1 MQLADVRADA
11 SSDLS
16 FLPPLPQPDYALRKI
31 ETRRGFSVVFGLIS
45 VFVVLTHGVGLT
57 VGDLPDAGWW
67 FCFALIYGEAA
78 IATLCYFLMMLGDAG
93 VVRRTPETCLPVPPE
108 VAERL
113 RAGAPV
119 PETLRNINSDD
130 GTRTYCVRCFVW
142 RPAGLQGRGRPHHCR
157 VCQRCVLHFD
167 HHCGVYGRC
176 IAGDGVRN
184 GNLRYFF
191 TIIIMGY
198 AGFFTMLATCVAGL
212 AFRWAATPD
221 EAGSGG

>member
-1 MQLADVRADA
+1 
-11 SSDLS
+11 
-16 FLPPLPQPDYALRKI
+16 
-31 ETRRGFSVVFGLIS
+31 
-45 VFVVLTHGVGLT
+45 
-57 VGDLPDAGWW
+57 
-67 FCFALIYGEAA
+67 
-78 IATLCYFLMMLGDAG
+78 MMLGDAG

-191 TIIIMGY
+191 TIIVMGY

>member
-1 MQLADVRADA
+1 M
-11 SSDLS
+11 
-16 FLPPLPQPDYALRKI
+16 
-31 ETRRGFSVVFGLIS
+31 
-45 VFVVLTHGVGLT
+45 
-57 VGDLPDAGWW
+57 
-67 FCFALIYGEAA
+67 
-78 IATLCYFLMMLGDAG
+78 
-93 VVRRTPETCLPVPPE
+93 PPE

-113 RAGAPV
+113 RAPV

-130 GTRTYCVRCFVW
+130 GTRMHRVRCFVW

-157 VCQRCVLHFD
+157 VPALRPPLD

-198 AGFFTMLATCVAGL
+198 YGFFTMLATCVAGL
-212 AFRWAATPD
+212 AFRWARPD